1 MILKNI
7 AAAMLG
13 FAVLAAAVAP
23 AHATKAITSP
33 YVTKGRATT
42 EWRGG
47 YDVIDNAHDVTR
59 MRLLQSYGVTDYWDT
74 RFAGT
79 FSHNGEAS
87 TDAVSWEN
95 KFQLTPKDA
104 FFVDLGLRLDYSYST
119 NAGVDEALARLL
131 VAKKIG
137 PVAQTANFSFG
148 RQVGEGASNDV
159 GFDVAYGIAYDLSA
173 NYALGLE
180 YYGDFDDFDN
190 SYSEQQHQVGPVFYG
205 THGMFKYQAGVLA
218 GVSDAAPDATIKATM
233 SYSFDL
239 LK

>member
-7 AAAMLG
+7 A
-13 FAVLAAAVAP
+13 VLALGLAVIAAATP
-23 AHATKAITSP
+23 AHATKALTSP

-74 RFAGT
+74 RIAAT
-79 FSHNGEAS
+79 FSHNGQAS
-87 TDAVSWEN
+87 TDVVGWEN
-95 KFQLTPKDA
+95 KFQLTPKDT
-104 FFVDLGLRLDYSYST
+104 FFVDLGLRLDYAYST
-119 NAGVDEALARLL
+119 NAGADEVLARLL

-148 RQVGEGASNDV
+148 RQVGNDASNDV
-159 GFDVAYGIAYDLSA
+159 GFDVAYGIAYDLSKQ
-173 NYALGLE
+173 YALGLE

-190 SYSEQQHQVGPVFYG
+190 TYSEQQHLVGPVVYG

-218 GVSDAAPDATIKATM
+218 GVSEAAPDVALKTTL